1 MRNDPAHPSLP
12 RKTGAMTIAAILLAA
27 GKSSRFGANKLM
39 HPLGGQPIALH
50 AAAALK
56 AACPNALAVVA
67 PGSPLQAQLEQAGL
81 ATIVCE
87 TAHNGMGESLK
98 AAIAAT
104 EDADGWLVALADM
117 PYIQPATH
125 RRIVQALQEGADLAA
140 PAYRGERGHPVGLGA
155 RFRGDLLA
163 LTGDAG
169 ARAILKAHAAEIR
182 LIEVDDPGV
191 LKDIDTP
198 GDLPPDEA

>member
-1 MRNDPAHPSLP
+1 
-12 RKTGAMTIAAILLAA
+12 MTIAAILLAA

-39 HPLGGQPIALH
+39 HPLNGRPIALH

-56 AACPNALAVVA
+56 AACPDALAVVS
-67 PGSPLQAQLEQAGL
+67 PGSPLKELLEHAGL
-81 ATIVCE
+81 ATVDCE
-87 TAHNGMGESLK
+87 RAHEGMGASLQS
-98 AAIAAT
+98 AIAAT
-104 EDADGWLVALADM
+104 QNAGGWLIALADM

-125 RRIVQALQEGADLAA
+125 RRIVLALQQGAALAA

-155 RFRGDLLA
+155 RFRDELLN
-163 LTGDAG
+163 LSGDAG
-169 ARAILKAHAAEIR
+169 ARAILKTHAGEIE

-198 GDLPPDEA
+198 GDLEL